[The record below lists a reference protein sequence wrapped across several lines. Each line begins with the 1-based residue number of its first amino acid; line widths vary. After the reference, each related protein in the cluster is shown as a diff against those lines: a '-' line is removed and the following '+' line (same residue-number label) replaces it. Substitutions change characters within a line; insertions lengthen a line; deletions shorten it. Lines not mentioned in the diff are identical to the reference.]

1 MKEAETMDEGR
12 QRLTAK
18 RKFQVYLET
27 RVPGANVGEILRRF
41 GLHVND
47 LRRIEAAV
55 EGAAVEALRGKR
67 SGHVAPDGVS
77 AEEHAELV
85 KELQEKEHALAQLM
99 VEYTLLKKT
108 YSLGTAAASSKG
120 FTSRA
125 SGAGR

>member
-1 MKEAETMDEGR
+1 MEAAR
-12 QRLTAK
+12 QRLTAR

-27 RVPGANVGEILRRF
+27 RAPGANVGEILRQF

-67 SGHVAPDGVS
+67 NGRVEPDRVS
-77 AEEHAELV
+77 PEEYDALV

-108 YSLGTAAASSKG
+108 YSLGAAA
-120 FTSRA
+120 TDSRDPRLGRA
-125 SGAGR
+125 AAGGDGAAL

>member
-1 MKEAETMDEGR
+1 MDEGR

-47 LRRIEAAV
+47 LRRIETSV

-67 SGHVAPDGVS
+67 NGHVMPEGVS

-108 YSLGTAAASSKG
+108 HSLGTAATGSKG
-120 FTSRA
+120 STSRE
-125 SGAGR
+125 SAGRR

>member
-1 MKEAETMDEGR
+1 MDEGR

-27 RVPGANVGEILRRF
+27 RAPGANVGEILRRF

-47 LRRIEAAV
+47 LRRIEASV
-55 EGAAVEALRGKR
+55 EGAAIEALRGKR
-67 SGHVAPDGVS
+67 NGQVQPEGVS
-77 AEEHAELV
+77 PEEYAELV

-108 YSLGTAAASSKG
+108 HSLGMAATGSKG
-120 FTSRA
+120 SMSRE
-125 SGAGR
+125 SGGRR

>member
-1 MKEAETMDEGR
+1 MEDVR

-47 LRRIEAAV
+47 LRRIEASV
-55 EGAAVEALRGKR
+55 ESAAVEALRGKR
-67 SGHVAPDGVS
+67 NGHVEPEGVS
-77 AEEHAELV
+77 PEEYGALV

-108 YSLGTAAASSKG
+108 HALGTAAARSGGS
-120 FTSRA
+120 TSR
-125 SGAGR
+125 GRGGRR

>member
-1 MKEAETMDEGR
+1 MDERR

-27 RVPGANVGEILRRF
+27 RAPGANVGETLRRF

-47 LRRIEAAV
+47 LRRIEASV
-55 EGAAVEALRGKR
+55 EGAAIEALRGKR
-67 SGHVAPDGVS
+67 NGHVQPEGVS
-77 AEEHAELV
+77 PEEYAELV

-108 YSLGTAAASSKG
+108 HSLGMATAGSKG
-120 FTSRA
+120 SMSRE
-125 SGAGR
+125 SGGRR

>member
-1 MKEAETMDEGR
+1 MDEER

-27 RVPGANVGEILRRF
+27 RVPGANVGEVLRRF

-55 EGAAVEALRGKR
+55 EGAAVDALKGKR
-67 SGHVAPDGVS
+67 AGNGHAVPEGVS
-77 AEEHAELV
+77 AEEYEGLV

-108 YSLGTAAASSKG
+108 HSLGTAATGSKG
-120 FTSRA
+120 STSRE
-125 SGAGR
+125 SAGRR

>member
-1 MKEAETMDEGR
+1 MEDVR

-27 RVPGANVGEILRRF
+27 RAPGANVGEILRRF

-47 LRRIEAAV
+47 LRRIEASV

-67 SGHVAPDGVS
+67 NGQVQPDVVS
-77 AEEHAELV
+77 PEEHAELV
-85 KELQEKEHALAQLM
+85 RELQEKEHALAQLM

-108 YSLGTAAASSKG
+108 HSLGMAATDSKG
-120 FTSRA
+120 STSR
-125 SGAGR
+125 GRGGRR

>member
-1 MKEAETMDEGR
+1 MEDVR

-27 RVPGANVGEILRRF
+27 RGPGANVGEILRRF

-47 LRRIEAAV
+47 LRRIEASV
-55 EGAAVEALRGKR
+55 EGAAVDALRGKR
-67 SGHVAPDGVS
+67 QNGHVAPEGVS
-77 AEEHAELV
+77 AEEYGDLV

-108 YSLGTAAASSKG
+108 HSLGMAATGSKG
-120 FTSRA
+120 STSRA

>member
-1 MKEAETMDEGR
+1 MEDVR

-27 RVPGANVGEILRRF
+27 RAPGANVGEILRRF

-47 LRRIEAAV
+47 LRRIEASV
-55 EGAAVEALRGKR
+55 EGAAVDALRGKR
-67 SGHVAPDGVS
+67 QNGHVAPEGVS
-77 AEEHAELV
+77 AEEYGDLV

-108 YSLGTAAASSKG
+108 HSLGTASAGSKG
-120 FTSRA
+120 STSRA